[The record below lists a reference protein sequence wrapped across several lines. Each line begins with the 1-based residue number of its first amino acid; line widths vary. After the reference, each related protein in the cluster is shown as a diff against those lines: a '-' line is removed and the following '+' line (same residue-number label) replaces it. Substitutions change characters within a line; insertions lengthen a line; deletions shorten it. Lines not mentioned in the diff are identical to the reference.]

1 MTTRNFR
8 VNNGLEVGDITIS
21 ASANTITGG
30 ATAAP
35 SADGQFANK
44 KYVDDQDAN
53 IASDT
58 LTLTNK
64 TLTAP
69 KFADAGFI
77 ADANGN
83 ELIVFQTTGSA
94 VNEFD
99 ITNNASGSAPILA
112 VTGGDTNIG
121 MAITAKGSGDI
132 DLNAGSDV
140 NIPAN
145 KGLTFGDDGEKIEG
159 DGTDLT
165 IASSAKLNL
174 TATSDVILPPNVGLI
189 FDTAG
194 AEKIESDGTDLSISV
209 GSGGDIN
216 VPASIGVTFGND
228 GEKIEGD
235 GTDLTIASS
244 AKLNLTATSDV
255 HIPNNVGLAFDA
267 SGAEKIESDGTDLS
281 ISVGSNGDINIP
293 ANIGLTFGDDGEKI
307 EGDGTDL
314 TIAGNNINLTAV
326 ADVVVPA
333 NVGITFGTGEKIEGD
348 NTDLTITSG
357 AKINLTATSDI
368 VVPANVG
375 ITFGTGEKIEGD
387 STDLTVT
394 SGAKINLTATSDVHI
409 PQNIGLVFDANG
421 SEKIESDDT
430 NLTINSG
437 AQIILAPTTDV
448 KLGNNLG
455 VIFGD
460 AGEKI
465 EGDGTDLTI
474 SSSNLLN
481 LTATTDIVI
490 PTNVGLHFT
499 DANEKIESNG
509 TDLTVN
515 AGADINLTATTD
527 INIPANVGLTFGDDG
542 EKIEGNGTNLVIAS
556 SGTCT
561 ITATGETVV
570 TNNMRVA
577 GNLTVDGTETVINTT
592 TLSVEDSIIEV
603 NRNVSAAS
611 GMPTVSGLQINR
623 GEGSTATEMP
633 LLWAWDEAFAD
644 DGTTIHGNAG
654 GAFTAFRRAEGGS
667 EGPSGTADLVDIR
680 ANVIHAVATSAQY
693 ADVAERFEADAPMTA
708 GAVVEVGGDAEITE
722 TTSDLSENVFGV
734 ISDQPAYAMNA
745 GAGNNDSH
753 PFVAMTGR
761 TPVRVTG
768 AVTKGQRLVSSST
781 KGCARAVASGETISP
796 FNVIGRALESSTD
809 AGIKLVNCA
818 VRTNN

>member
-8 VNNGLEVGDITIS
+8 VNNGLEVGDIVIS

-44 KYVDDQDAN
+44 KYVDDQA
-53 IASDT
+53 AAT

-69 KFADAGFI
+69 KIADAGFI

-83 ELIVFQTTGSA
+83 EQIIFQTTGSA
-94 VNEFD
+94 VNEFE
-99 ITNNASGSAPILA
+99 ITNGASGNAPILGA
-112 VTGGDTNIG
+112 SGETNVGI
-121 MAITAKGSGDI
+121 AITAKGTGDI

-140 NIPAN
+140 NIAAN
-145 KGLTFGDDGEKIEG
+145 KGLTFGD
-159 DGTDLT
+159 
-165 IASSAKLNL
+165 
-174 TATSDVILPPNVGLI
+174 
-189 FDTAG
+189 
-194 AEKIESDGTDLSISV
+194 
-209 GSGGDIN
+209 
-216 VPASIGVTFGND
+216 D

-326 ADVVVPA
+326 ADVVVPVNVGITFGTHEKIESDDTDLNITVGSSGDINIPADIGLTFGDDGEKIEGNGTDLTITGNNINLTATADVVVPA

-348 NTDLTITSG
+348 STDLTVTSG
-357 AKINLTATSDI
+357 GAINLTATTDV

-394 SGAKINLTATSDVHI
+394 SGAKINLTATSDVHV
-409 PQNIGLVFDANG
+409 PQNVGIVFDANG
-421 SEKIESDDT
+421 SEKIESND
-430 NLTINSG
+430 
-437 AQIILAPTTDV
+437 
-448 KLGNNLG
+448 
-455 VIFGD
+455 
-460 AGEKI
+460 
-465 EGDGTDLTI
+465 
-474 SSSNLLN
+474 
-481 LTATTDIVI
+481 
-490 PTNVGLHFT
+490 
-499 DANEKIESNG
+499 

-515 AGADINLTATTD
+515 SGADINLTATAD
-527 INIPANVGLTFGDDG
+527 VNLPNNVGLVFGDDG
-542 EKIEGNGTNLVIAS
+542 EKIEGNGTNLTIAS
-556 SGTCT
+556 SGLCT

-570 TNNMRVA
+570 TNNFRVG
-577 GNLTVDGTETVINTT
+577 GNLTVDGTETVVNTT
-592 TLSVEDSIIEV
+592 TLSIEDNIIEV
-603 NRNVSAAS
+603 NRNVSANS
-611 GMPTVSGLQINR
+611 GMPTVSGLQVNR

-654 GAFTAFRRAEGGS
+654 GAFTAFRRAEGNT
-667 EGPSGTADLVDIR
+667 EGPSGTASLVDIR
-680 ANVIHAVATSAQY
+680 ANVVHAVATSAQY
-693 ADVAERFEADAPMTA
+693 ADVAERFEADAPMSA

-745 GAGNNDSH
+745 AAGNSETH

-768 AVTKGQRLVSSST
+768 AVTKGQRLVSSSV
-781 KGCARAVASGETISP
+781 KGCARAVASGESISP